1 MSDPIAVALITAGFG
16 FLGVLVEV
24 GRRQNNRDH
33 GHNAAK
39 LNHLVDGQ
47 RRVES
52 KIDSHIVDHAKG
64 EL

>member
-1 MSDPIAVALITAGFG
+1 MSDPVLVALITAGFG
-16 FLGVLVEV
+16 FLGVLIEAT
-24 GRRQNNRDH
+24 RRQNNRDH
-33 GHNAAK
+33 GHNANK

-64 EL
+64 DL

>member
-1 MSDPIAVALITAGFG
+1 MSDPVLVALITAGFG
-16 FLGVLVEV
+16 FLGILVEV

-33 GHNAAK
+33 HTNAAK

-64 EL
+64 DL